1 MPKMKTHSGSAK
13 RFKKSASGKIKTKRA
28 FRSHILTKMSPKR
41 KRNLRKAGSIAACDV
56 KKVKA
61 MLPYS

>member
-1 MPKMKTHSGSAK
+1 MPKMKSHSGSAK

-41 KRNLRKAGSIAACDV
+41 KRNLRKSGSVASCDAKRV
-56 KKVKA
+56 KK
-61 MLPYS
+61 MIPYT